1 MKNRIVQAGIVL
13 ALAAAGVGAAA
24 EPAGAQPEAIRGGKQ
39 KVTYDRAK
47 LTPEALAALAA
58 GQPGGEVWGKAF
70 DKPKVSLRE
79 AALEELRLVIAG
91 TLPEGQWKHPSAS
104 VRFYREFS
112 LPITGTRSPELAAK
126 HPNLQECWLVQTAQ
140 NLTSMMA
147 LYSRECGN
155 QTDASLGLDIAR
167 HTGDTIINMSLPSDW
182 AYACFP
188 IPHKHMGPLWN
199 DYLNGKVTFE
209 AWRDEMRARCEKRY
223 ELIWDCRI
231 ADPGMTL
238 LELYD
243 VTKDEKY
250 FEAAK
255 RLAAS
260 FATNQLPSGTWPY
273 FVNAKTGEG
282 RGGEWPPALTIWF
295 LDRLADQYGVKDYQK
310 TADRAFAWMWE
321 NQVVPHDMRAHYWD
335 VAPKPR
341 GSQGSL
347 AAAEIAMCLF
357 NRGDREPTYI
367 PKGEEILNW
376 IEKSFVSWDQG
387 GKVSEQT
394 GFRLKVRFAGG
405 GVAEAFVKAYEV
417 TGNPIYLAKGLAIFS
432 CVVRDRNEPPEWM
445 GSRATGNFLAVYP
458 FLKQHNLP
466 GSE

>member
-1 MKNRIVQAGIVL
+1 M
-13 ALAAAGVGAAA
+13 LAAAGVGAAA
-24 EPAGAQPEAIRGGKQ
+24 EPAGAQPEASRGGKQ

-79 AALEELRLVIAG
+79 AALEEIRMMIAG
-91 TLPEGQWKHPSAS
+91 TLPEGQYAHPSAS
-104 VRFYREFS
+104 VRFFREFG
-112 LPITGTRSPELAAK
+112 LPIQGTRSPELAAR
-126 HPNLQECWLVQTAQ
+126 HSRLQQCWLVQTAQ

-155 QTDASLGLDIAR
+155 QADASQGLDLAR
-167 HTGDTIINMSLPSDW
+167 HIADTLINMSLPADW

-188 IPHKHMGPLWN
+188 IPHKDMGPLWK
-199 DYLNGKVTFE
+199 DYLSGKATFE

-231 ADPGMTL
+231 ADPGMAL

-250 FEAAK
+250 LEAAK
-255 RLAAS
+255 RLATS

-282 RGGEWPPALTIWF
+282 RGGEWPPALEIWF

-321 NQVVPHDMRAHYWD
+321 KQVVPNDFRAHFHD
-335 VAPKPR
+335 AHPR
-341 GSQGSL
+341 PGGGQGAL
-347 AAAEIAMCLF
+347 AASEIAMCLF
-357 NRGDREPTYI
+357 NRGDRDPRYI

-376 IEKSFVSWDQG
+376 IEKTLVSWDQG
-387 GKVSEQT
+387 GSVSERT
-394 GFRLKVRFAGG
+394 DFRSKVRFAGG
-405 GVAEAFVKAYEV
+405 GVAEVYVKAYEV

-432 CVVRDRNEPPEWM
+432 CVLRNRNEPPEWM

-466 GSE
+466 GGE